1 MTLTPAQRAL
11 LTPHLTHFLTTR
23 QPPKTFCPSEVARAL
38 SSAELESCGVQGWR
52 DVMPLVRELVAELRE
67 EGECEVLQRGTVLEG
82 ELGGGLEEVVGPVRV
97 RRTEG

>member
-1 MTLTPAQRAL
+1 
-11 LTPHLTHFLTTR
+11 
-23 QPPKTFCPSEVARAL
+23 
-38 SSAELESCGVQGWR
+38 
-52 DVMPLVRELVAELRE
+52 MPLVRELVAELRE